1 MASRHMNEPFGNGTT
16 TRNDDILSRPLQY
29 AKGVGPVRAGLLKRL
44 FLETVRDLILFF
56 PISHKDRAS
65 ITPIQRLKVGV
76 DANIVARIIDVRGR
90 RFNGKEKV
98 EALLQDQSGEIRAG
112 WWNPYI
118 ADKLL
123 PNSWG
128 FFSGKVKMFSE
139 KRELA
144 SPEFEI
150 LNEAED
156 EDSSD
161 TTNVTTGPSFGRI
174 VPFYNLRPKQ
184 RLPSGEEAPEI
195 RITQNVLRRL
205 VWDALEAGA
214 AEKITDQMP
223 ADLLRA
229 ANLMPL
235 SEAIRQFHFPDSFAR
250 AESAR
255 RRLVFEELF
264 TISLG
269 VALRRAEVEKRSA
282 AKRMPL
288 VPAIQNRIAAR
299 LPFTLTPCQA
309 KVFKEIATDM
319 ASTRPMNRLLQGDV
333 GSGKTAVAVSS
344 LLLCVAHGGQAALLA
359 PTEVL
364 AEQHTRTLEK
374 MLAGSRVKIGLLR
387 GASTETERRE
397 FLAQLA
403 AGDIHIAVGT
413 HALLEPGVIFKS
425 LALVVVDEQH
435 KFGVAQRMKL
445 RAKGAQPHVLV
456 MTATPIPRTL
466 TLTLYGDL
474 DVSRIDEP
482 PPGRGE
488 IVTKWI
494 KEAERPKVYRLI
506 VEEARKGHATYIV
519 LPRIEGEGLDAAV
532 DDSSADEFSLSEK
545 GANAKGR
552 AKGGVTKPKR
562 APRKLWS
569 EIKGVEAEL
578 KRLREHLPT
587 LRMEMLHG
595 RMPGADKDRVLTLL
609 REGKLDII
617 VSTQVIEV
625 GIDLPTATV
634 MVIENAELFGLSA
647 LHQLRGRVG
656 RSERKSYCLIFG
668 EPPNEE
674 TEERLKTFVKTRDGF
689 EIAEAD
695 FRIRGPGQFF
705 GTAQSGMPE
714 LLVADLL
721 RDQAILAEARDFAM
735 EMVHEDPALARPE
748 HVALKRRVKDVLGS
762 RLGLVDM
769 G

>member
-1 MASRHMNEPFGNGTT
+1 M
-16 TRNDDILSRPLQY
+16 
-29 AKGVGPVRAGLLKRL
+29 
-44 FLETVRDLILFF
+44 
-56 PISHKDRAS
+56 
-65 ITPIQRLKVGV
+65 
-76 DANIVARIIDVRGR
+76 
-90 RFNGKEKV
+90 
-98 EALLQDQSGEIRAG
+98 
-112 WWNPYI
+112 
-118 ADKLL
+118 
-123 PNSWG
+123 
-128 FFSGKVKMFSE
+128 KM
-139 KRELA
+139 
-144 SPEFEI
+144 
-150 LNEAED
+150 
-156 EDSSD
+156 
-161 TTNVTTGPSFGRI
+161 
-174 VPFYNLRPKQ
+174 
-184 RLPSGEEAPEI
+184 
-195 RITQNVLRRL
+195 
-205 VWDALEAGA
+205 
-214 AEKITDQMP
+214 
-223 ADLLRA
+223 
-229 ANLMPL
+229 
-235 SEAIRQFHFPDSFAR
+235 
-250 AESAR
+250 
-255 RRLVFEELF
+255 
-264 TISLG
+264 
-269 VALRRAEVEKRSA
+269 
-282 AKRMPL
+282 
-288 VPAIQNRIAAR
+288 
-299 LPFTLTPCQA
+299 
-309 KVFKEIATDM
+309 
-319 ASTRPMNRLLQGDV
+319 
-333 GSGKTAVAVSS
+333 
-344 LLLCVAHGGQAALLA
+344 
-359 PTEVL
+359 
-364 AEQHTRTLEK
+364 
-374 MLAGSRVKIGLLR
+374 
-387 GASTETERRE
+387 
-397 FLAQLA
+397 
-403 AGDIHIAVGT
+403 
-413 HALLEPGVIFKS
+413 
-425 LALVVVDEQH
+425 
-435 KFGVAQRMKL
+435 

-494 KEAERPKVYRLI
+494 KEAERAKVYRLI

-519 LPRIEGEGLDAAV
+519 LPRIEGEGLDATV
-532 DDSSADEFSLSEK
+532 DDLSADDFSLSESGAKRTQQFSSPSKK
-545 GANAKGR
+545 G

-721 RDQAILAEARDFAM
+721 RDQNILAEARDFAM

-748 HVALKRRVKDVLGS
+748 HVALKCRVKDVLGS